1 MKRAIL
7 LFVTL
12 AIAGV
17 ALAQSTAAPQ
27 GKLEGKYRI
36 QLMNGKYV
44 EGDVKELADGSYEVR
59 TKQGAIVTVRKNQ
72 VKGVMPLEDTQV
84 RKGDAPGSAGERLKT
99 YRREISKEEIESVL
113 AGITAEYE
121 EGVVPGMGGLAA
133 ELPLNEAG
141 LAEMK
146 RLVGADAKVLLRPHF
161 VMVYTASDDSARALG
176 SRLESVWRNNMKFMK
191 ILGLKPVPPE
201 HKLEVIYFG
210 TYKEFEAYSLNEAT
224 ALPPGVLGYYSHLSN
239 RSHFFDLWDMPMF
252 QGVKEMLKEPRL
264 PYDRRQIFRNWINR
278 WVEFHNLEVI
288 QHEAGHHIHFNTG
301 VFQRRG
307 EDGGSA
313 PTWLVEGTT
322 MLFEVPPP
330 TSGRGGSGLGD
341 RNDARLNEL
350 REHFPK
356 FTASEFKHFVLN
368 NMAWYQGYNY
378 PRGWAIVY
386 YLYTKHRKGF
396 GDYIRRIYERE
407 PGEELSYTELE
418 KEFEDCFGQVNDKW
432 IADFYKFLDSLPVRP
447 SRLPPDLSAGPPSG
461 GRGGSS
467 GRSGRPPG

>member
-1 MKRAIL
+1 MKRTIC

-12 AIAGV
+12 AIVGF
-17 ALAQSTAAPQ
+17 ALAQSTVVPQ

-36 QLMNGKYV
+36 QLMNGRYV
-44 EGDVKELADGSYEVR
+44 EGDVQELADGSYEVR

-72 VKGVMPLEDTQV
+72 VRGVIPLEDTQV
-84 RKGDAPGSAGERLKT
+84 RRGDAPGAGGERLRT
-99 YRREISKEEIESVL
+99 YRREITPQEIESIL

-121 EGVVPGMGGLAA
+121 ESGVLGMSGLAA

-191 ILGLKPVPPE
+191 MLGLKPVVPE
-201 HKLEVIYFG
+201 YKLEVIFFG

-224 ALPPGVLGYYSHLSN
+224 PLPPGVLGYYSHLSN

-252 QGVKEMLKEPRL
+252 QGVKEALKDPKL
-264 PYDRRQIFRNWINR
+264 PYERRQTLRNWINR
-278 WVEFHNLEVI
+278 WVEFHNLMVI

-313 PTWLVEGTT
+313 PTWLVEGAT

-341 RNDARLNEL
+341 RNDARLDEFRRLYPKWTPSEL
-350 REHFPK
+350 
-356 FTASEFKHFVLN
+356 KHFVLN

-378 PRGWAIVY
+378 PRGWAVVY
-386 YLYTKHRKGF
+386 YLYTKHRKGL
-396 GDYIRRIYERE
+396 GEYIRRIYERE
-407 PGEELSYTELE
+407 PGEEPGYTELE
-418 KEFEDCFGQVNDKW
+418 KEFEDIFGRIDDKW
-432 IADFYKFLDSLPVRP
+432 VADFYKFLDSLPVRP
-447 SRLPPDLSAGPPSG
+447 SRLPPDLSEGPPNA
-461 GRGGSS
+461 
-467 GRSGRPPG
+467 GRSSRPPG